1 MSPESVAPH
10 VRCYPCARHKAPNS
24 VRYRRVPAYRVYRRF
39 LRPVVRTLRTV
50 PAQTARRHLRRRPP
64 QTAEQPT
71 TAESTITFSSV
82 IHFTFNIIQSF
93 HLRGDTPIEDQA
105 TAGVHCRD
113 SSHISAASV
122 KSPIPKFSPI
132 RRRCTVLGMATTP
145 RRQCHRSTTCAV
157 DRSVFT
163 DRFLSTFRP
172 QTIRSSA
179 KGLYASI
186 CIATRTA
193 SVYRTWECYFE
204 LIGSRNDSFVFGGR
218 RPKSDAVFRKFLRS
232 MCDGLSLIH

>member
-1 MSPESVAPH
+1 
-10 VRCYPCARHKAPNS
+10 
-24 VRYRRVPAYRVYRRF
+24 
-39 LRPVVRTLRTV
+39 
-50 PAQTARRHLRRRPP
+50 
-64 QTAEQPT
+64 
-71 TAESTITFSSV
+71 
-82 IHFTFNIIQSF
+82 
-93 HLRGDTPIEDQA
+93 
-105 TAGVHCRD
+105 
-113 SSHISAASV
+113 
-122 KSPIPKFSPI
+122 
-132 RRRCTVLGMATTP
+132 MATTP
-145 RRQCHRSTTCAV
+145 RRHCHRSTTCAV

>member
-1 MSPESVAPH
+1 
-10 VRCYPCARHKAPNS
+10 
-24 VRYRRVPAYRVYRRF
+24 
-39 LRPVVRTLRTV
+39 
-50 PAQTARRHLRRRPP
+50 
-64 QTAEQPT
+64 
-71 TAESTITFSSV
+71 
-82 IHFTFNIIQSF
+82 
-93 HLRGDTPIEDQA
+93 
-105 TAGVHCRD
+105 
-113 SSHISAASV
+113 
-122 KSPIPKFSPI
+122 
-132 RRRCTVLGMATTP
+132 MATTP
-145 RRQCHRSTTCAV
+145 RRKCHRSTTCAV

-193 SVYRTWECYFE
+193 SVCRTWECYFE

-218 RPKSDAVFRKFLRS
+218 RPKSDAVFRKLLRS